1 MAKCIS
7 YFVVQSLSRVW
18 LFETPSTA
26 ARQAPL
32 FMGFPGQECWSGLP
46 FPSPGDLLEPGIEPI
61 STALAGWTAR
71 ETHVSYTDTYI
82 VFFSPSYLGHHRSLN
97 RVPCAIQWVLI
108 CYLIYTQSMYMSIP
122 VSQFIAPTWCPYI
135 CSPCLCLYF
144 CFASRP
150 VCTNCFER
158 KLLHKFKFCN
168 CVVDVYLFSVLI
180 RAESGRAP
188 DISDTHI
195 FN

>member
-1 MAKCIS
+1 MS
-7 YFVVQSLSRVW
+7 DSLRPPR
-18 LFETPSTA
+18 LQP
-26 ARQAPL
+26 ARL
-32 FMGFPGQECWSGLP
+32 LYSWD
-46 FPSPGDLLEPGIEPI
+46 SPGKNAGVDCHFLLQGIFLNQGLNPFLLHWQVEQPGKPMSVIQI
-61 STALAGWTAR
+61 DILS
-71 ETHVSYTDTYI
+71 
-82 VFFSPSYLGHHRSLN
+82 FFFPSYLGHHRSLN

-108 CYLIYTQSMYMSIP
+108 CYLIHTQSMYKSIP

-168 CVVDVYLFSVLI
+168 YVVDVYLFSVLL
-180 RAESGRAP
+180 RAELGRAP
-188 DISDTHI
+188 DISGTHV